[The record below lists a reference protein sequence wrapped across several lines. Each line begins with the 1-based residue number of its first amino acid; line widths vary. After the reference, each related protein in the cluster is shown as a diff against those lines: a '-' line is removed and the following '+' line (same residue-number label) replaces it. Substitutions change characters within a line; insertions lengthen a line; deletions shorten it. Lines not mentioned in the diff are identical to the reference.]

1 MPIKTF
7 KISSPFKPAGDQPQA
22 IEKLVAGLS
31 QGKKD
36 QVLLGVTGSGK
47 TFTMAN
53 IIAKTGRPALIM
65 AHNKT
70 LAAQIYGE
78 MKEFFPENQVGYFVS
93 YYDYYQPEAYIPKS
107 DTFIE
112 KDSSINEEIDRLRH
126 QATRAFFENRDSIV
140 VASVSCIYGIGS
152 PEFYGTMAIR
162 LKAGEEINRQK
173 LLSRLVDLQYQRNEI
188 TFERGDFRAK
198 GDSVDVFPSHLDD
211 RAWKIVMFGDE
222 IEEINEFDPLTG
234 EFFGK
239 IQEIAIYPNSH
250 YVTPKNTIHAA
261 IINIKNDLQKR
272 LKELEEQKKLVEAQR
287 LEQRT
292 VYDMEMLV
300 ETGTCKGIENYS
312 RYLTGR
318 PAGFSPPTLFEYLP
332 QDALLF
338 VDESHVSVPQIDGM
352 YKGDFAR
359 KTNLVDYGFRL
370 PSAMD
375 NRPLKFKEWEDFK
388 PQTIYVSATPS
399 KYEMAKAKDSYLLSS
414 GLPRLLKASRN
425 DGVNNVDSNSI
436 NRHCEE
442 PLGDAA
448 IQSDEIDIND
458 YIIQQI
464 IRPTGLLDPLCEIR
478 PAKNQV
484 DDLMNE
490 IKLTKAKGFRTLA
503 TTLTKKMAESL
514 SEYLNDCGLKTVY
527 MHSDIETLERIEIIL
542 DLRQGVYD
550 VLIGVNLLREGLDI
564 PECALMAILDADK
577 EGFLRNETSLIQT
590 IGRAA
595 RNSESKVIL
604 YADKETKSIKAALS
618 ETTRRRKIQ
627 EVHNKKHN
635 ITPTTTS
642 KSFSSPLDNL
652 YNKSKEAK
660 FSRSKKK
667 LGNKENYDEIF
678 AEAKTGNFATLDKK
692 LPDLKKQMQIAAENL
707 NFEKAAELRD
717 VIRQLEAV
725 KLI

>member
-1 MPIKTF
+1 MMALIILKRTVEVVVARKSINMNNLF
-7 KISSPFKPAGDQPQA
+7 KLHSNFKPAGDQPQA
-22 IEKLVAGLS
+22 IEKLIAGLDS
-31 QGKKD
+31 GKKE

-53 IIAKTGRPALIM
+53 VIAKTGRPALIM

-93 YYDYYQPEAYIPKS
+93 YYDYYQPEAYIPKT

-152 PEFYGTMAIR
+152 PEFYNTMAIR
-162 LKAGEEINRQK
+162 LKVGEEINRQK

-198 GDSVDVFPSHLDD
+198 GDCVDVFPSHLDD

-239 IQEIAIYPNSH
+239 LQDIAIYPSSH
-250 YVTPKNTIHAA
+250 YVTPENTIKAA
-261 IINIKNDLQKR
+261 IVNIRNDMQKR
-272 LKELEEQKKLVEAQR
+272 ITQFEEQKKLIEAQR
-287 LEQRT
+287 IEQRT
-292 VYDMEMLV
+292 VYDMEMLI

-318 PAGFSPPTLFEYLP
+318 PAGFAPPTLFEYLP
-332 QDALLF
+332 SDALLF
-338 VDESHVSVPQIDGM
+338 VDESHVSVPQIGAM

-359 KTNLVDYGFRL
+359 KTNLTEYGFRL

-375 NRPLKFKEWEDFK
+375 NRPLKFEEWEKFK

-399 KYEMAKAKDSYLLSS
+399 KYELEKT
-414 GLPRLLKASRN
+414 
-425 DGVNNVDSNSI
+425 DGKFI
-436 NRHCEE
+436 E
-442 PLGDAA
+442 
-448 IQSDEIDIND
+448 
-458 YIIQQI
+458 QI
-464 IRPTGLLDPLCEIR
+464 IRPTGLLDPVCEIR
-478 PAKNQV
+478 PAKTQI
-484 DDLMNE
+484 DDLMSE
-490 IKLTKAKGFRTLA
+490 IKLTKEKGFRTLA

-514 SEYLNDCGLKTVY
+514 SEYLTDCGLKAVY
-527 MHSDIETLERIEIIL
+527 MHSDIETLERIEIIR
-542 DLRQGVYD
+542 DLRQGIYD

-627 EVHNKKHN
+627 QDHNSKN
-635 ITPTTTS
+635 GITPTTTA

-660 FSRSKKK
+660 LSRSKKT

-678 AEAKTGNFATLDKK
+678 AEAKTGNYKALDKK
-692 LPDLKKQMQIAAENL
+692 IPELKKEMQDAAGNL
-707 NFEKAAELRD
+707 DFEKAAQLRD
-717 VIRQLEAV
+717 VIRKLEAI